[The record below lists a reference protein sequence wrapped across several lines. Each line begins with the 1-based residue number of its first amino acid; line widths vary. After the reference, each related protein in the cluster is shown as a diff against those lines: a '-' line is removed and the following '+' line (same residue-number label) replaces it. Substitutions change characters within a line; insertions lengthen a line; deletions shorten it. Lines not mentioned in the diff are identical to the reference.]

1 MRSALR
7 GSESVIFPRLPASLC
22 ESSRHPVPGKRECQA
37 FLWGTSERAGHMG
50 WIPVGWDSLCAEDRF
65 LAHREHQLA
74 QRRECG
80 RDDPALDTTDC
91 GLCRSG
97 AQRESTLAQAKP
109 CACGSNKFRRTVDVI
124 NDIKIA
130 WIHGCGHRAAGVCFV
145 GRATL
150 GSMRFMPTCLV
161 AAASL
166 IAGFAVAVGT
176 GSRPLG
182 GLVLATGGLWCLWTW
197 RRRHGARTAVIL
209 GCVGFGAFVL
219 SHVLGLVIG
228 AWPSVLLVAA
238 GVAGVVWT
246 RADAHLFSAGSVGDQ
261 DTALS
266 A

>member
-1 MRSALR
+1 
-7 GSESVIFPRLPASLC
+7 
-22 ESSRHPVPGKRECQA
+22 
-37 FLWGTSERAGHMG
+37 MG
-50 WIPVGWDSLCAEDRF
+50 RIPVGWDSLCAEDRF
-65 LAHREHQLA
+65 LTHREQQLA

-80 RDDPALDTTDC
+80 RDDPALDATDG

-97 AQRESTLAQAKP
+97 TQSESTLAQAKSF
-109 CACGSNKFRRTVDVI
+109 ACGSNQFSRIVDVI

-130 WIHGCGHRAAGVCFV
+130 RLVSRFDLANVRFAR
-145 GRATL
+145 RATL
-150 GSMRFMPTCLV
+150 GTVRFMPTAPV

-166 IAGFAVAVGT
+166 IAGFAVAVST

-182 GLVLATGGLWCLWTW
+182 GLALAAGGLWCIWAW
-197 RRRHGARTAVIL
+197 RRRHGTRMAAIL

-219 SHVLGLVIG
+219 SHVLGLAIG

-238 GVAGVVWT
+238 VVAVVVWIK
-246 RADAHLFSAGSVGDQ
+246 ADARMGRVVSLDDSNS